1 MLLIACANIAG
12 LMLARSSGRAREI
25 AIRAALGATRWDMMR
40 QTLAESMLLTA
51 IGAAAGLGVAYA
63 GIRGLLLLAPENGA
77 VALAVRMDATVLLF
91 TAGAAIVAGL
101 IFGIVP
107 ALQTARMDRYDA
119 LKEGGRSG
127 TAGLHRQKLRAG
139 LVIVEVALALV
150 LLVGAGL
157 FLRSLAALQDVNP
170 GFQSNGVITAMVTL
184 PEAQYKDDGRKLA
197 FYRDVLLRLSN
208 LPGVTN
214 AAAGLPVPF
223 SGQGGS
229 ASFAIEG
236 RPSAPGDP
244 GPHGDIGLVSPSY
257 FAALKIPF
265 RGGRAFEEH
274 DQQGSDRVAIV
285 DETLA
290 KQYWPN
296 ENPIGKRIGNG
307 GNAGP
312 WATIVGVVGHVKNSD
327 LAGDTVKGKYYYPL
341 FQQPLPFTT
350 FMVRS
355 QSDAS
360 GLASAMRDA
369 VQAVDPSQAVS
380 NVKLL
385 SDMVGRSLAPRR
397 FVVILLEV
405 FAGMALLLAVLGL
418 YGVISYS
425 VTQRTQEIGIRMA
438 LGAQRGEV
446 LGLVIGQG
454 MILAGIGA
462 GIGLAASVT
471 FSLKLRS
478 QFFGVSAF
486 DPWTFGVTVL
496 VLIAGAL
503 AGCFFPARRATRVD
517 PMDALRYE

>member
-1 MLLIACANIAG
+1 
-12 LMLARSSGRAREI
+12 
-25 AIRAALGATRWDMMR
+25 
-40 QTLAESMLLTA
+40 
-51 IGAAAGLGVAYA
+51 
-63 GIRGLLLLAPENGA
+63 
-77 VALAVRMDATVLLF
+77 
-91 TAGAAIVAGL
+91 
-101 IFGIVP
+101 VP

-127 TAGLHRQKLRAG
+127 TAGLRRQKLRAG
-139 LVIVEVALALV
+139 LVIAEVALALV

-157 FLRSLAALQDVNP
+157 FLRSLTALQDVNP
-170 GFQSNGVITAMVTL
+170 GFQPNGAITAMVSL
-184 PEAQYKDDGRKLA
+184 PAAQYKDHAKRLA
-197 FYRDVLLRLSN
+197 FYRDVLQRLSN

-214 AAAGLPVPF
+214 AAAGVPAPF
-223 SGQGGS
+223 SGQAGS
-229 ASFAIEG
+229 ASFDIEG
-236 RPSAPGDP
+236 RPSPPGDP
-244 GPHGDIGLVSPSY
+244 GPHGDIGYVSPGY

-265 RGGRAFEEH
+265 RGGRAFEDH
-274 DQQGSDRVAIV
+274 DQQGSDLVAIV

-290 KQYWPN
+290 RQYWPN
-296 ENPIGKRIGNG
+296 ENPIGKRIGNDG
-307 GNAGP
+307 STGP

-350 FMVRS
+350 FIVRS
-355 QSDAS
+355 QTDPAR
-360 GLASAMRDA
+360 LAGPMREA

-380 NVKLL
+380 NIKLL
-385 SDMVGRSLAPRR
+385 SDMVTRSLAPRR

-462 GIGLAASVT
+462 GIGLAASVA
-471 FSLKLRS
+471 FSSMLRS
-478 QFFGVSAF
+478 QLFEVSAF
-486 DPWTFGVTVL
+486 DPLTFSVTVL
-496 VLIAGAL
+496 VLIVAAL
-503 AGCFFPARRATRVD
+503 AGSYIPARRATKVD